1 MPSSKK
7 SPSKR
12 TSSGK
17 KSSGRTS
24 SRRRTVVKISQ
35 KGLWRATLVIALVCA
50 GILAVTL
57 SSFRDKASAYLK
69 NVHANFE
76 KTEADLGLENGITH
90 QDVPVLMDNA
100 ATTAE
105 QLAQNG
111 TITDYEVGDN
121 CVYMETTDGVGMVY
135 APIVA
140 DTAELTEPA
149 EPAEPIV
156 TAVQETPA
164 QTDAVEET
172 PASVTPAATETPLPS
187 VQPGVS
193 PNILCLQPCYDL
205 FLSSFSK
212 DELESVDQ
220 AAFRF
225 AEAYDRFT
233 FDPAVSDLDNQQ
245 VTPETILTFP
255 DYDIIIWEG
264 HGSYTDT
271 THSFLFTGQPYN
283 DSYYAQHES
292 DFKNGYLLATT
303 NGYVAVTAGYFDAYL
318 APGSLDGAI
327 IYLAACS
334 SCRDDTL
341 VRTLLSKGARAVYG
355 ADGII
360 YTSYNYAVLD
370 WISIDLCGYNGKVMS
385 TGEALEDAQATY
397 GYLDNYLLTPEPGAD
412 TNGTVIKLFG
422 DPSYRLS

>member
-35 KGLWRATLVIALVCA
+35 KGLWRATLVITLVCA

-140 DTAELTEPA
+140 DTTEPA
-149 EPAEPIV
+149 EPAE
-156 TAVQETPA
+156 TAAPETPG
-164 QTDAVEET
+164 QTPADTET
-172 PASVTPAATETPLPS
+172 PASETPAGTETPLPTS
-187 VQPGVS
+187 PPDVS

-205 FLSSFSK
+205 FLSSFSR

-220 AAFRF
+220 AASRF
-225 AEAYDRFT
+225 AEAYDSFT

-370 WISIDLCGYNGKVMS
+370 WISIDLCGYNGKAMS

-397 GYLDNYLLTPEPGAD
+397 GYLDNYLLTPEPGPD
-412 TNGTVIKLFG
+412 INGTVLKLFG

>member
-17 KSSGRTS
+17 RPSGRTS
-24 SRRRTVVKISQ
+24 SRRRTVIRISQ

-140 DTAELTEPA
+140 DTTEPA
-149 EPAEPIV
+149 EPAE
-156 TAVQETPA
+156 TAAPETPE
-164 QTDAVEET
+164 QTPADTET
-172 PASVTPAATETPLPS
+172 PASETPAGTETPLPTS
-187 VQPGVS
+187 PPDVS

-205 FLSSFSK
+205 FLSSFSR

-220 AAFRF
+220 AASRF
-225 AEAYDRFT
+225 AEAYDSFT

-370 WISIDLCGYNGKVMS
+370 WISIDLCGYNGKAMS

-397 GYLDNYLLTPEPGAD
+397 GYLDNYLLTPEPDAD